1 MPSSWLRKKPR
12 PTPQQPHLL
21 KTWKRRFEMALD
33 MELVKKLREQ
43 TGISILECKKAIEE
57 SGGDLIK
64 ATDILRKKG
73 FEKAKAKASRVTNQ
87 GAIGSYIHM
96 KGKIGV
102 LLELGCETDFVAKN
116 EDFLQLIKEVAMQI
130 AAMNPRYISEKDIPA
145 AVLEKEKEIYRAQ
158 LKNSGKPANI
168 IEKIVKGKLSK
179 YFADVCLLHQNYF
192 KDDSLTIEK
201 LIAEKIH
208 KTGENIVVKRF
219 VRYQVG
225 EEI

>member
-1 MPSSWLRKKPR
+1 
-12 PTPQQPHLL
+12 
-21 KTWKRRFEMALD
+21 MALD

-57 SGGDLIK
+57 AKGDL
-64 ATDILRKKG
+64 ALAADILRKKG
-73 FEKAKAKASRVTNQ
+73 FEKAKAKSSRATNQ

-102 LLELGCETDFVAKN
+102 MVELGCETDFVAKN
-116 EDFLQLIKEVAMQI
+116 EDFLQLIKDIAMQI
-130 AAMNPRYISEKDIPA
+130 AAMNPRFISEADIPA
-145 AVLEKEKEIYRAQ
+145 EILEKEKEIYREQ
-158 LKNSGKPANI
+158 LKSSGKPATI
-168 IEKIVKGKLSK
+168 IEKIVEGKLGK
-179 YFADVCLLHQNYF
+179 FYAEACLLHQNFF
-192 KDDSLTIEK
+192 KDDKMTIEK

-225 EEI
+225 EEV

>member
-1 MPSSWLRKKPR
+1 
-12 PTPQQPHLL
+12 
-21 KTWKRRFEMALD
+21 MALD

>member
-1 MPSSWLRKKPR
+1 
-12 PTPQQPHLL
+12 
-21 KTWKRRFEMALD
+21 MALD

-57 SGGDLIK
+57 AKGDL
-64 ATDILRKKG
+64 ALAADILRKKG
-73 FEKAKAKASRVTNQ
+73 FEKAKAKSSRATNQ

-102 LLELGCETDFVAKN
+102 MVELGCETDFVAKN
-116 EDFLQLIKEVAMQI
+116 EDFLQLIKDIAMQI
-130 AAMNPRYISEKDIPA
+130 AAMNPRFISEKDIPVD
-145 AVLEKEKEIYRAQ
+145 VLEKEKEIYREQ
-158 LKNSGKPANI
+158 LKSSGKPAAI
-168 IEKIVKGKLSK
+168 IEKIVEGKLGK
-179 YFADVCLLHQNYF
+179 FYAEACLLHQNFF
-192 KDDSLTIEK
+192 KDDKMTIEK

-225 EEI
+225 EEV